1 MQSLNPNLGAVIV
14 AILSQD
20 VVSTDAFQ
28 HGGLAA
34 KCGNFK
40 NEVEKEAFTSG
51 NDIILTLN
59 SELQRT
65 AYESMAGKK
74 GSVVA
79 LDPRNGEILTMIS
92 MPSCR
97 GMPGPVNIGKGKI
110 RALRSIK
117 KNLSP

>member
-40 NEVEKEAFTSG
+40 NEVEKENCYNEHDCG
-51 NDIILTLN
+51 W
-59 SELQRT
+59 
-65 AYESMAGKK
+65 KK
-74 GSVVA
+74 A
-79 LDPRNGEILTMIS
+79 KFRRL
-92 MPSCR
+92 
-97 GMPGPVNIGKGKI
+97 
-110 RALRSIK
+110 
-117 KNLSP
+117 